1 MKTLNTKILF
11 VLFFIFFIS
20 ACSQTK
26 TFDSPS
32 VNWLSSGSISISRP
46 APSIIDNESP
56 NVLGFLPFQSNK
68 KWLKINSQEKTI
80 SLMNGSNAVIKSNY
94 ESIKDFESGRYYLAM
109 KQKNSLWYADDNYFI
124 NRNLEIPDKNS
135 QQRYFKSA
143 LGEFSLY
150 LDSNKIIHSSIL
162 NDEDVGGLIIKNE
175 DLGLIFNSLM
185 PDDLII
191 VK

>member
-26 TFDSPS
+26 TIDSPS

-94 ESIKDFESGRYYLAM
+94 ESIKDFES
-109 KQKNSLWYADDNYFI
+109 ADDNYFI
-124 NRNLEIPDKNS
+124 NRNLEIPEKNS